1 MAQSVDVYSVK
12 SGSLADDTLV
22 TVSGMVTATR
32 INAEGQYSHMVLQL
46 PESDPNFRGL
56 DDSGLWVYLNN
67 ADDESLKTNP
77 PAPGSLVTVT
87 GQVNNFYDQ
96 WQIQHVESYS
106 VQGMGTLPAP
116 TVVSSADIATG
127 GARASALEGTLV
139 TVQNVE
145 VTEVEPMAGPGDG
158 MDGAPTYEFVVD
170 GQLRVNDYSFGSNHS
185 PL

>member
-1 MAQSVDVYSVK
+1 MAQSVDVHSVK

-46 PESDPNFRGL
+46 PESDPNFRGI

-77 PAPGSLVTVT
+77 PAPGNLVTVT
-87 GQVNNFYDQ
+87 GQVNNFTTNGRF
-96 WQIQHVESYS
+96 STLNPTAC
-106 VQGMGTLPAP
+106 GMGILPVP

-127 GARASALEGTLV
+127 ARASALKVLLRQFRMLKSLRLSPWPVLATEW
-139 TVQNVE
+139 TVR
-145 VTEVEPMAGPGDG
+145 P
-158 MDGAPTYEFVVD
+158 PTNLWWTD
-170 GQLRVNDYSFGSNHS
+170 N
-185 PL
+185 